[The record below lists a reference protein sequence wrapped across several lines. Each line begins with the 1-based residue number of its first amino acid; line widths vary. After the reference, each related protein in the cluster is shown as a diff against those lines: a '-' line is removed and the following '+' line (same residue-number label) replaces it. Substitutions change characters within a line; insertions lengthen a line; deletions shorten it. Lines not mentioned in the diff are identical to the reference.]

1 MISFQQAESLGDAL
15 INVQKEAD
23 KKTEEFAEKHGEDS
37 MHYVVGG
44 GMLKG
49 AAYSY
54 AMCYMEEMLW
64 MRTKSI
70 SCADFFHGTLEIIEK
85 DTNVTLFKGEDHGRA
100 QAERVERFLPRICD
114 NITVF
119 DTKEYHTPGIDDTF
133 REILTPMIMAAIYAR
148 INVHLENVRK
158 HPMEIRRYYH
168 KLDY

>member
-1 MISFQQAESLGDAL
+1 
-15 INVQKEAD
+15 
-23 KKTEEFAEKHGEDS
+23 

-119 DTKEYHTPGIDDTF
+119 DTKEYGCYLCT
-133 REILTPMIMAAIYAR
+133 Y
-148 INVHLENVRK
+148 
-158 HPMEIRRYYH
+158 
-168 KLDY
+168 